1 LKNKYAMALIA
12 ACGAAACAGGQT
24 AQEPIYELRATEAPL
39 RYDVSGRQTTVIE
52 LPTGGEQQIE
62 SETAATVAVSYGQR
76 TGSGLPFELTF
87 EALEVTGP
95 GGSPDLSRLIGKPI
109 RGTIDESG
117 DVQIDEAP
125 DVQVPGADA
134 EGLASQTLG
143 LLFVPLPPD
152 GNPSAESW
160 PLERSRAPGGGMDG
174 TSTFEGTARFT
185 PEMEWQ
191 GMHARIIV
199 SEGDLRQR
207 ATGTPPGAPSEVDVD
222 FEGEATTTYAWDPAR
237 GVVLH
242 VQQDIELEG
251 TIAMQG
257 MALPTTTTGRQT
269 FDLLP

>member
-1 LKNKYAMALIA
+1 MKNRYGMALIA

-39 RYDVSGRQTTVIE
+39 RYDMSGSQTTVIE
-52 LPTGGEQQIE
+52 LPTGGEQRV
-62 SETAATVAVSYGQR
+62 ETGTTATVAVSYGQR
-76 TGSGLPFELTF
+76 TDAGLPFEMTF
-87 EALEVTGP
+87 EALEVKGP
-95 GGSPDLSRLIGKPI
+95 GGAADLSGLTGQPI
-109 RGTIDESG
+109 RGIMDESG
-117 DVQIDEAP
+117 VVQVDEAP

-152 GNPSAESW
+152 GDASAESW
-160 PLERSRAPGGGMDG
+160 PLERSLPAGGGMDG
-174 TSTFEGTARFT
+174 ASTFEGSARFT

-191 GMHARIIV
+191 GAPARIIV

-222 FEGEATTTYAWDPAR
+222 FEGEATTTYAWDPGR
-237 GVVLH
+237 GVLLH
-242 VQQDIELEG
+242 VQQDVELEG
-251 TIAMQG
+251 TISMQG

>member
-1 LKNKYAMALIA
+1 MKNKYAMAVIA

-24 AQEPIYELRATEAPL
+24 AQEPIYELRATETPL
-39 RYDVSGRQTTVIE
+39 RYEWSGNQTTVIE
-52 LPTGGEQQIE
+52 IPNGGEQRV
-62 SETAATVAVSYGQR
+62 ETGMTATVAVSYGRR
-76 TGSGLPFELTF
+76 TDAGLPFEMTF
-87 EALEVTGP
+87 ETLEVSGP
-95 GGSPDLSRLIGKPI
+95 GGSPDLSALIGAPV
-109 RGTIDESG
+109 RGTVSENGDVEIDE
-117 DVQIDEAP
+117 VP

-152 GNPSAESW
+152 GDPSAGSW
-160 PLERSRAPGGGMDG
+160 PLERSRPPGGGMDG
-174 TSTFEGTARFT
+174 TSTFEGSARFA
-185 PEMEWQ
+185 PEMEWE
-191 GMHARIIV
+191 GMPARIIV

-242 VQQDIELEG
+242 VQQDVELEG